1 MSTMSTMSTAIS
13 ISGLSKIYPRGWRS
27 PAFEAVRNISLSVAE
42 GEVFGFSG
50 ANGAGKSTT
59 IKVLTGVLRPTSGR
73 AELFGMDV
81 SQPAARRG
89 LGYVP
94 ENPSLYDYLTP
105 LELLT
110 MGLAIHGVRPPNARE
125 HCMQWLERF
134 DLARV
139 ATKRIHSFS
148 KGMTQR
154 AALAH
159 AMAIQPRLLILDEP
173 LSGLDPVGRKDVVD
187 ILGEYRRS
195 GGTIFLTSHVLHDV
209 ERLADR
215 FGLIHRGELVAV
227 QSPSDLLH
235 DAQTVT
241 VRSSGVTPL
250 SGQVEET
257 GGRWRMD
264 TRRDQLW
271 PLLDALRTAGHT
283 ILEIRPA
290 LSLENVFFHY
300 LASRPD
306 GASVRKVDGCE
317 T

>member
-1 MSTMSTMSTAIS
+1 MSAAIS
-13 ISGLSKIYPRGWRS
+13 ISSLSKTYPRGWMT
-27 PAFEAVRNISLSVAE
+27 PAFEAVRNVSLSVGE
-42 GEVFGFSG
+42 GEVFGFIG
-50 ANGAGKSTT
+50 PNGAGKSTT
-59 IKVLTGVLRPTSGR
+59 IKVLTGVLRPTEGR

-81 SQPAARRG
+81 SVPEARRG

-110 MGLAIHGVRPPNARE
+110 MGLAIHGVKPPDARA

-134 DLARV
+134 DLAHV
-139 ATKRIHSFS
+139 ARKRIHSFS

-187 ILGEYRRS
+187 ILGEYRSS

-227 QSPSDLLH
+227 QSPGDLLH

-250 SGQVEET
+250 SGQVAET

-264 TRRDQLW
+264 ARRDQLW
-271 PLLDALRTAGHT
+271 PLLDALRDARHT
-283 ILEIRPA
+283 ILEIRPT
-290 LSLENVFFHY
+290 LSLEDVFFRY
-300 LASRPD
+300 LESSPEAAAL
-306 GASVRKVDGCE
+306 GRKDSGYE
-317 T
+317 A